1 MKSFKDTTPLEKR
14 IDESQQI
21 INKYPDR
28 IPVIVEKYFKCE
40 LPDVDKYGPH
50 PTSPKTKKTPHRS
63 HDSCCLLPG
72 SRSIF

>member
-1 MKSFKDTTPLEKR
+1 MKSFKDTPPLEKR

-40 LPDVDKYGPH
+40 LPDEAAEKIITVKDAIDLIK
-50 PTSPKTKKTPHRS
+50 SKTN
-63 HDSCCLLPG
+63 
-72 SRSIF
+72 